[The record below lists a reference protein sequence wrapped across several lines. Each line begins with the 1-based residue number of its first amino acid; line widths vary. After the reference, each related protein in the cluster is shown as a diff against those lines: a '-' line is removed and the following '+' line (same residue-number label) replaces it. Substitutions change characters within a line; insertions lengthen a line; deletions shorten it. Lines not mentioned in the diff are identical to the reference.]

1 MAGPSLIV
9 APTVQKARWSTKR
22 EENADKSFV
31 VPSMQ
36 MKARVRVLLDLEN
49 QPYEKINDTESFKG
63 KRLDTSNPRGR
74 LWTLADSD

>member
-22 EENADKSFV
+22 EEKVDKSFV
-31 VPSMQ
+31 LPLMQ
-36 MKARVRVLLDLEN
+36 MKVRVRVLLDLE
-49 QPYEKINDTESFKG
+49 NDTESFKG